1 MAQSAGSSSSPVVN
15 LPTRDPW
22 IFFFVVFFVKTNEEN
37 RLRRVGTLAITTGK
51 GGLWIAGAF
60 YGQVR
65 LHILTPRSHTE
76 QIHFLC

>member
-37 RLRRVGTLAITTGK
+37 RFRRAGTLAITIGT
-51 GGLWIAGAF
+51 GGLWIAAAF
-60 YGQVR
+60 YGEVR
-65 LHILTPRSHTE
+65 LHIDFS
-76 QIHFLC
+76 IAN